1 MWASRLT
8 EKPSLCLALA
18 GSVFFF
24 VARGL
29 SERRSAPLHFSHR
42 RLLGLLLN
50 PTEACPPRHRFL
62 ASDGTQILVLRLNS
76 MLFFKEFI

>member
-1 MWASRLT
+1 MRASRLT

-18 GSVFFF
+18 GSVFFCGEGAS
-24 VARGL
+24 V
-29 SERRSAPLHFSHR
+29 
-42 RLLGLLLN
+42 
-50 PTEACPPRHRFL
+50 